1 MEFNV
6 VCAHK
11 KKLLP
16 VFLFAFF
23 FTSAHFHPSGRQH
36 FSFSN
41 RHVILVT
48 KFAAF
53 AFFFFISRSSSFS
66 VIHDSKDIIII

>member
-6 VCAHK
+6 VCAYK
-11 KKLLP
+11 KILLP

-23 FTSAHFHPSGRQH
+23 FTSAHFHPAGSQH

-41 RHVILVT
+41 RHVILVK
-48 KFAAF
+48 KFDAF
-53 AFFFFISRSSSFS
+53 AFFFLSLALVLSLLSTTVRT
-66 VIHDSKDIIII
+66 

>member
-6 VCAHK
+6 VCAYK
-11 KKLLP
+11 KILLP

-23 FTSAHFHPSGRQH
+23 FTSAHFHPAGSQH

-41 RHVILVT
+41 RHVILVK
-48 KFAAF
+48 KFDAF
-53 AFFFFISRSSSFS
+53 SFFFFISRSSSFS
-66 VIHDSKDIIII
+66 VIHNSKDIIII

>member
-6 VCAHK
+6 VCAYK
-11 KKLLP
+11 NILLP

-23 FTSAHFHPSGRQH
+23 FTSAHFHPAGSQH

-41 RHVILVT
+41 RHVILVK
-48 KFAAF
+48 KFAPF
-53 AFFFFISRSSSFS
+53 AFFSISRSSSFS